1 MTGQGR
7 ALHTRLMTL
16 WQDVRFG
23 ARTLRKSPGYTL
35 TAIVTLALGIGV
47 TTSTYSV
54 CDAMLWK
61 PVPIPRL
68 DRLAMVLQR
77 VPNDPNDWSNLTPA
91 DFNDIRRNNTSFE
104 SLAAWQYG
112 MANFVGAD
120 GEPDRAQQILATANF
135 FDVIGVH
142 PALGRG
148 FLPGEDQVG
157 REDVAV
163 LSDALWKRRFGGD
176 PSVVGRIIR
185 LDDTDFKII
194 GIMPPKVEFPM
205 DSEIWTPMA
214 LQPAQQHSREA
225 SSLVALGVLKPGLTP
240 ARADAELGAM
250 GAALAHQYPQT
261 NRNRRFVSWSA
272 HDFLIGTY
280 TKQYNLMMFASV
292 LFVLLIACANVA
304 NLQFARSIGRAREVA
319 VRTAM
324 GAARRRIVVQF
335 VTESVLLAFAGA
347 MLGLVVASWS
357 LAAIKAG
364 MPPDV
369 EKYILGWKEI
379 SLDGRALAFT
389 MLAAVATGILA
400 GLAPAWQSSRPN
412 LTQMLK
418 EGGRGSSAGR
428 ERHLLRDLLVGAEIA
443 LSVLLLVGAS
453 LMVRGVTVTARDDRA
468 YQPQS
473 LLTFQLAITEIRYHE
488 PYQRAAFYRDLLEK
502 LRAIPGVQSAAAVN
516 NLPHNGHYFRSIL
529 IEGRTPEPGNVPV
542 AQMQASS
549 ANYLSVMHVPLLA
562 GRRLAE
568 SDDANALPVAV
579 ITEAMARRYWPGQP
593 FPIGKRIRMAAGD
606 SQTRWFTI
614 VGVAANVV
622 SVIWDRGPRPMVFVP
637 YQQFPRLWMD
647 FAIRTQGDPMRL
659 APSAIAA
666 VHSIDPRQPV
676 SDVFTLDVLRRHEAT
691 GLLYVASV
699 MGVFG
704 VLALVLS
711 AVGVYG
717 VMSYL
722 VGQQTHEIGIR
733 MALGAGKGTVLRMVF
748 RRGLLT
754 ALAGLAVGMFSAFV
768 MAGKL
773 ALLIWGVPAS
783 DPATFTVIPILLFA
797 AAGLA
802 IYIPARRAI
811 AVDPIIALRYE

>member
-1 MTGQGR
+1 MTF
-7 ALHTRLMTL
+7 

-77 VPNDPNDWSNLTPA
+77 VPNDPNDWMNLAPA
-91 DFNDIRRNNTSFE
+91 DFEDIRQNNTTFE

-112 MANFVGAD
+112 MANIVGAD
-120 GEPDRAQQILATANF
+120 GEPDRARQILVTANF
-135 FDVIGVH
+135 FDVIGVP
-142 PALGRG
+142 PALGRA
-148 FLPGEDQVG
+148 FVAGEDQPG
-157 REDVAV
+157 RERVVV

-176 PSVVGRIIR
+176 PGVVGRTIR
-185 LDDTDFKII
+185 LDDADYVIV
-194 GIMPPKVEFPM
+194 GVMPRRIEFPM
-205 DSEIWTPMA
+205 DSELWTPMA
-214 LQPAQQHSREA
+214 LKPAERHSRELT
-225 SSLVALGVLKPGLTP
+225 SLVAIGVLKPGRTP
-240 ARADAELGAM
+240 EHADAELGAIS
-250 GAALAHQYPQT
+250 ATLARQFPDT
-261 NRNRRFVSWSA
+261 NRNRRFVSWNA
-272 HDFLIGTY
+272 HDFLIGPY
-280 TKQYNLMMFASV
+280 TKQYNIMMFASV

-304 NLQFARSIGRAREVA
+304 NLQFARAIGRAREVA

-335 VTESVLLAFAGA
+335 VTESLLLALAGA
-347 MLGLVVASWS
+347 TLGLVVASWS
-357 LAAIKAG
+357 LVAIKAG
-364 MPPDV
+364 MPADV

-379 SLDGRALAFT
+379 SLDSRALAFT

-412 LTQMLK
+412 LTTTLK

-428 ERHLLRDLLVGAEIA
+428 ERHLLRDLLVAAEIA
-443 LSVLLLVGAS
+443 LSVVLLVGAS
-453 LMVRGVTVTARDDRA
+453 LMVRGVAVTAKDDRA
-468 YQPQS
+468 YQPES
-473 LLTFQLAITEIRYHE
+473 LLTFELAITEAKYHA
-488 PYQRAAFYRDLLEK
+488 PYQQAAFYHDLLEK
-502 LRAIPGVQSAAAVN
+502 LKAIPGVESAAAVTS
-516 NLPHNGHYFRSIL
+516 LPHNGHYTRSIA
-529 IEGRTPEPGNVPV
+529 IEGRTPEPGNAPA
-542 AQMQASS
+542 AQIQAAS
-549 ANYLSVMHVPLLA
+549 ANYLRTMHVPLLA
-562 GRRLAE
+562 GRLLAE
-568 SDDANALPVAV
+568 SDSADTLPVAV
-579 ITEAMARRYWPGQP
+579 ITEAMARRYWPGEP
-593 FPIGKRIRMAAGD
+593 FPIGKRVRMASGD
-606 SQTRWFTI
+606 ARARWFTI
-614 VGVAANVV
+614 VGVTANVV
-622 SVIWDRGPRPMVFVP
+622 STMWDRGPRPMMFMP

-647 FAIRTQGDPMRL
+647 FAIRTTGDPMRL
-659 APSAIAA
+659 APPALAA
-666 VHSIDPRQPV
+666 VRSLDPQQPV
-676 SDVFTLDVLRRHEAT
+676 SYVFTLDVLRRHEAT

-704 VLALVLS
+704 LLALVLS

-733 MALGAGKGTVLRMVF
+733 MALGAGKATVLRMVF

-754 ALAGLAVGMFSAFV
+754 ALAGLAVGMFTAYV

-783 DPATFTVIPILLFA
+783 DPATFTLIPILLFA
-797 AAGLA
+797 AAALA

>member
-1 MTGQGR
+1 MSF
-7 ALHTRLMTL
+7 

-47 TTSTYSV
+47 TTSTFSV

-77 VPNDPNDWSNLTPA
+77 VPNDPNDWMNLTPA
-91 DFNDIRRNNTSFE
+91 DFEDIRQNNTSFE

-112 MANFVGAD
+112 MANIVGSD
-120 GEPDRAQQILATANF
+120 GEPDRARQILVTANF
-135 FDVIGVH
+135 FDVIGIQ
-142 PALGRG
+142 PALGRA
-148 FLPGEDQVG
+148 FVAGEEQPG
-157 REDVAV
+157 RERVAV

-176 PSVVGRIIR
+176 PGVVGRKLR
-185 LDDTDFKII
+185 LDDADYVVV
-194 GIMPPKVEFPM
+194 GVMPRRIEFPM
-205 DSEIWTPMA
+205 DSELWTPMA
-214 LQPAQQHSREA
+214 LKPAERHSREL
-225 SSLVALGVLKPGLTP
+225 SSMVAIGVLRPGFTP
-240 ARADAELGAM
+240 ERADAELGALSSTL
-250 GAALAHQYPQT
+250 ALQFPET

-280 TKQYNLMMFASV
+280 TKQYNIMMFASV

-304 NLQFARSIGRAREVA
+304 NLQFARALGRAREVA

-335 VTESVLLAFAGA
+335 VTESVLLALAGA
-347 MLGLVVASWS
+347 ALGLVVASWS
-357 LAAIKAG
+357 LVAIKAG
-364 MPPDV
+364 MPADV
-369 EKYILGWKEI
+369 EKYILGWKDI
-379 SLDGRALAFT
+379 NLDGRALAFT

-412 LTQMLK
+412 LTGTLK

-428 ERHLLRDLLVGAEIA
+428 ERHLLRDLLVAAEIA
-443 LSVLLLVGAS
+443 LSVVLLVGAS

-468 YQPQS
+468 YQPES
-473 LLTFQLAITEIRYHE
+473 LLTFELAITDAKYHA
-488 PYQRAAFYRDLLEK
+488 PYQQAAFYHDLLEK
-502 LRAIPGVQSAAAVN
+502 LRAIPGAQSAAAVTS
-516 NLPHNGHYFRSIL
+516 LPHNGHYTRTIA
-529 IEGRTPEPGNVPV
+529 IEGRTPEPGAAPV
-542 AQMQASS
+542 AQIQAAS
-549 ANYLSVMHVPLLA
+549 ANYLRSMHVPLLA
-562 GRRLAE
+562 GRMLAE
-568 SDDANALPVAV
+568 SDGADTLPVTV
-579 ITEAMARRYWPGQP
+579 ITEAMAHRYWPGQP
-593 FPIGKRIRMAAGD
+593 FPIGKRVRMASDA
-606 SQTRWFTI
+606 QARWFTI
-614 VGVAANVV
+614 VGVTANVV
-622 SVIWDRGPRPMVFVP
+622 SVIWDRGPRPMMFVP

-647 FAIRTQGDPMRL
+647 FAIRAAGDPTRL
-659 APSAIAA
+659 APAALAA
-666 VHSIDPRQPV
+666 VRSLDPQQPV
-676 SDVFTLDVLRRHEAT
+676 SDVFTLEVLRRHEAT

-704 VLALVLS
+704 LLALALS

-733 MALGAGKGTVLRMVF
+733 MALGAGKASVLRMVF

-754 ALAGLAVGMFSAFV
+754 ALAGLAVGMLTAYV

-783 DPATFTVIPILLFA
+783 DPATFTVIPMLLFA
-797 AAGLA
+797 AAALA